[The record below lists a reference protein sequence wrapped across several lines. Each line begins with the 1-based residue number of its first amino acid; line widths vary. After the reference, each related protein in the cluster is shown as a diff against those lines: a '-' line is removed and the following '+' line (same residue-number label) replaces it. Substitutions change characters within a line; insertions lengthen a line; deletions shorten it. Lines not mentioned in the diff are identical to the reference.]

1 MVHLTEKDIVKKRNE
16 QRMEEELDHTESS
29 CSVGAREPEDAPTEH
44 DGRAK
49 TNTTFNP
56 CEAPEDYHDW
66 ERQASIQ
73 DGQYANDNNIE
84 KRKANRRRD
93 LATWAERVKLTSWQ
107 EKHAE
112 KLLNYLHEN
121 GDDDWQ
127 PINDESFILA
137 IMTRAANKED
147 RLIRQE
153 DEFKE
158 LIDTLN
164 VQRKSIRTERENIR
178 EQLS

>member
-1 MVHLTEKDIVKKRNE
+1 MSKLTDEEILKR
-16 QRMEEELDHTESS
+16 RMEPLDYSPSS
-29 CSVGAREPEDAPTEH
+29 GSTGVPHREAGPTEH

-49 TNTTFNP
+49 TSTTFNP
-56 CEAPEDYHDW
+56 SEASEDYDDW
-66 ERQASIQ
+66 VRRASIQ
-73 DGQYANDNNIE
+73 DGQYADDNNIE

-93 LATWAERVKLTSWQ
+93 LATFADDILTSQ
-107 EKHAE
+107 EEEYAE
-112 KLLNYLHEN
+112 CLLNYLHEN

-137 IMTRAANKED
+137 IMTRAANRED

-153 DEFKE
+153 EEFKE
-158 LIDTLN
+158 LIDILR
-164 VQRKSIRTERENIR
+164 VERKSIRTERENIR

>member
-1 MVHLTEKDIVKKRNE
+1 MSKLTDEEIFER
-16 QRMEEELDHTESS
+16 RMEPLDYSPSS
-29 CSVGAREPEDAPTEH
+29 GSTGVPHHEAGPTEH

-56 CEAPEDYHDW
+56 SEAPEDYDDW
-66 ERQASIQ
+66 ERRASIQ

-93 LATWAERVKLTSWQ
+93 LATFADGVLTSQ
-107 EKHAE
+107 EEEYAE
-112 KLLNYLHEN
+112 CLLNYLHEN

-137 IMTRAANKED
+137 IMTRAANRED

-153 DEFKE
+153 EEFKE

-164 VQRKSIRTERENIR
+164 VERKSIRTERENIR

>member
-1 MVHLTEKDIVKKRNE
+1 MSKLTDEEIFER
-16 QRMEEELDHTESS
+16 RMEPLDYSPSS
-29 CSVGAREPEDAPTEH
+29 GSTGVPHREAGPTEH

-56 CEAPEDYHDW
+56 SEAPEDYDDW
-66 ERQASIQ
+66 ERRASIQ

-127 PINDESFILA
+127 PIKDESFILA
-137 IMTRAANKED
+137 IMTRAANRED

-153 DEFKE
+153 EEFKE

-164 VQRKSIRTERENIR
+164 VERKSIRTERENIR

>member
-1 MVHLTEKDIVKKRNE
+1 
-16 QRMEEELDHTESS
+16 MEEEVDQSESS

-56 CEAPEDYHDW
+56 KEANEAPEDYDTW
-66 ERQASIQ
+66 ERRASIQ
-73 DGQYANDNNIE
+73 DGQYADDNNIE

-93 LATWAERVKLTSWQ
+93 LATWADDVLTSQ
-107 EKHAE
+107 EEEYAE
-112 KLLNYLHEN
+112 CLLNYLHKN

-137 IMTRAANKED
+137 IMTYAANKEE
-147 RLIRQE
+147 RMIRQE
-153 DEFKE
+153 DEFKQ
-158 LIDTLN
+158 LRDTLN
-164 VQRKSIRTERENIR
+164 VEPKSIRTERKNIR